1 MTIALPYTKR
11 QKIPKQDKND
21 KNRATKTQK
30 QYTVLYIIVTVTS
43 QFTVK

>member
-1 MTIALPYTKR
+1 MTIALPYTTR
-11 QKIPKQDKND
+11 QKRLEQDKND
-21 KNRATKTQK
+21 KDKVTKTQK